1 MAVIDHRKMIN
12 GGKRPR
18 DMQDNAAPVDHIPA
32 ATAEND
38 TFGSMIKK
46 RRQERPD
53 FRLIKRFKGSRSA
66 GPFRSRT

>member
-18 DMQDNAAPVDHIPA
+18 DMLDNAAPVDHIPA

-38 TFGSMIKK
+38 TFGNMIKK
-46 RRQERPD
+46 D
-53 FRLIKRFKGSRSA
+53 VRS
-66 GPFRSRT
+66 GRTSN